1 LGREFVGGE
10 LLGTVVSL
18 LRKREVGDGAVD
30 FSLAL
35 RNDFRTRPDVDASQF
50 RIGHLFSASAWPN
63 SAISSGLSTTSK
75 VAPAATF
82 WPRATAIFASRP
94 ETRAAMSIRVLSAS
108 PWTSNGSGACQVPDR
123 QPDNS

>member
-75 VAPAATF
+75 VAATF
-82 WPRATAIFASRP
+82 WPRATAIYASRP

-108 PWTSNGSGACQVPDR
+108 PWTSNGSGRARYQIASPIIA
-123 QPDNS
+123 S